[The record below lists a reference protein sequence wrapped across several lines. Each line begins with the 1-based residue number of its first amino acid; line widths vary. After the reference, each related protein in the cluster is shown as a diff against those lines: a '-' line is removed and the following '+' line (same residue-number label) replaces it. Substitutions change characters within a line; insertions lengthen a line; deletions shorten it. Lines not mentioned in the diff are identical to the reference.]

1 MANYTKNLFIGTGGR
16 EAINLSHFIGAV
28 YGMERMMGVAD
39 NPLRRVLNH
48 AAERFLVGTIPVI
61 YVLTVI
67 GTTTATHRIHQTQ
80 LVGLPTCPSRTDA
93 GR

>member
-67 GTTTATHRIHQTQ
+67 GECNNHSFH
-80 LVGLPTCPSRTDA
+80 
-93 GR
+93 